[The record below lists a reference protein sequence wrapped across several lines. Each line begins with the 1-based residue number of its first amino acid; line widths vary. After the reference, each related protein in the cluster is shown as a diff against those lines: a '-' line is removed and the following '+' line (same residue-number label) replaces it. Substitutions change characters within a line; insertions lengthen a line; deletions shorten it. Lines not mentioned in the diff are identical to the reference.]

1 MIGRVQ
7 GFKSLHMVENK
18 FLEVAKEA
26 AIRAGEI
33 IKPELGKIH
42 RYSEKG
48 ENDFVT
54 EIDIR
59 SEEAIKKTIL
69 RYFPD
74 HEILTEETGLSGKS
88 SFRWII
94 DPLDGTKNF
103 IHGFP
108 YVAVS
113 IALQIKGQLKVGVI
127 LDVGQDE
134 LYWAED
140 GSGAFKNGHRISV
153 SQEKDLAKSMIA
165 TGFPFRKKEFLDT
178 YLKLFREVF
187 LRSSAVRRVGAAA
200 LDLALV
206 ASGIFDGFFEFF
218 LSPWDI
224 AAGIVIIR
232 EAGGKVKS
240 MFGEDELA
248 GNIIA
253 SNPYIFEDLENIVNH
268 VVNAKKLS

>member
-1 MIGRVQ
+1 M
-7 GFKSLHMVENK
+7 KESK
-18 FLEVAKEA
+18 FLRVAKDA
-26 AIRAGEI
+26 ALRAGEI

-42 RYSEKG
+42 RYREKG

-59 SEEAIKKTIL
+59 SEEIIKNVIL
-69 RYFPD
+69 SHFPD
-74 HEILTEETGLSGKS
+74 HEILTEETGASGRS
-88 SFRWII
+88 NYRWIV

-113 IALQIKGQLKVGVI
+113 IALQVDGTLKVGVI
-127 LDVGQDE
+127 LDVGHDD
-134 LYWAED
+134 LYWAER
-140 GSGAFKNGHRISV
+140 GSGAFKNSERISV
-153 SQEKDLAKSMIA
+153 SQERELLKSMVA
-165 TGFPFRKKEFLDT
+165 TGFPFRKKEFLDI
-178 YLKLFREVF
+178 YLRLFREIF

-206 ASGIFDGFFEFF
+206 ASGVFDGFFEFF

-224 AAGIVIIR
+224 AAGVVIIR

-240 MFGEDELA
+240 MFGEDELS

-253 SNPYIFEDLENIVNH
+253 SNPYIFENLKKIVEE
-268 VVNAKKLS
+268 VVKGNELI